1 MFELFH
7 LSFQALL
14 NIGAWLGLIYVV
26 TEPSLGSN
34 ELYIRTVEF
43 SESFFLYSYFLFIIS
58 SVFKFKASSRF
69 FSAHFYDLVFFAP
82 LFLIGFEGI
91 HAVHI
96 LLIRQGAAI
105 FAEYLNQYTFGH
117 LADSIA
123 RRPARLVLTS
133 FFGVIALGAFILVMP
148 VSVAANHSPS
158 LLTALFTST
167 SAVCVTGLI
176 VEDTGTYFSTFGQ
189 IIIIAL
195 IQIGGLGLMTL
206 SAGISLIAGKRMGMT
221 HSSLMQEVLDL
232 SDLVSLKSALHDIF
246 LWAFLIE
253 LCGAIVIGLRLY
265 ILKDCC
271 ISEAAFSGIFHSVSA
286 FCNAGFSTYADSLMG
301 FQSDPVLN
309 FTIMGLIITGG
320 LGFTVLGSLN
330 SFLRGAKNQR
340 LNTHTWL
347 VVAVSFI
354 LITVGTIFILALEYD
369 TAPMHNLSTFD
380 KVMAALFQS
389 VSTRT
394 AGFNTIDFTGL
405 KTSTLFFMCI
415 LMFIGASPG
424 STGGGIKTTTFAT
437 LFLFVRAK
445 LKGQSQVNIR
455 GRRIP
460 DETILKSFLIVAISA
475 SLVALFTFLMI
486 LTEEHQLIQIIFEV
500 ISAFATVGLST
511 GITPQLTVWGKLLI
525 IFLMFIG
532 RTGPLT
538 MALSITSQ
546 SSRISIQYPET
557 RVLVG

>member
-1 MFELFH
+1 LFELFH
-7 LSFQALL
+7 FFFQALL

-26 TEPSLGSN
+26 TEPSLGSY
-34 ELYIRTVEF
+34 EFYIRAIEF
-43 SESFFLYSYFLFIIS
+43 SESFFLYSYFLFILA

-69 FSAHFYDLVFFAP
+69 FAAHFYDLVFFAP

-105 FAEYLNQYTFGH
+105 FADYLNQYTFGH

-133 FFGVIALGAFILVMP
+133 FFGVITLGALILVMP

-265 ILKDCC
+265 ILKNCC

-286 FCNAGFSTYADSLMG
+286 FCNAGFSIYADSLMG
-301 FQSDPVLN
+301 FQSDPVIN
-309 FTIMGLIITGG
+309 FTIMGLIVTGG

-347 VVAVSFI
+347 VVTVSFI
-354 LITVGTIFILALEYD
+354 LIIVGAVCILALEHD
-369 TAPMHNLSTFD
+369 TVPMNNL
-380 KVMAALFQS
+380 
-389 VSTRT
+389 
-394 AGFNTIDFTGL
+394 
-405 KTSTLFFMCI
+405 
-415 LMFIGASPG
+415 
-424 STGGGIKTTTFAT
+424 
-437 LFLFVRAK
+437 
-445 LKGQSQVNIR
+445 
-455 GRRIP
+455 
-460 DETILKSFLIVAISA
+460 
-475 SLVALFTFLMI
+475 
-486 LTEEHQLIQIIFEV
+486 
-500 ISAFATVGLST
+500 
-511 GITPQLTVWGKLLI
+511 
-525 IFLMFIG
+525 
-532 RTGPLT
+532 
-538 MALSITSQ
+538 
-546 SSRISIQYPET
+546 
-557 RVLVG
+557 

>member
-1 MFELFH
+1 LFEPFH
-7 LSFQALL
+7 LFFQAIL
-14 NIGAWLGLIYVV
+14 NIGAWLGLTYVV
-26 TEPSLGSN
+26 TEPSFGSH
-34 ELYIRTVEF
+34 ELYIKF
-43 SESFFLYSYFLFIIS
+43 IGLSEMFFRYSYFLFMLVSILRLR
-58 SVFKFKASSRF
+58 VSSRF
-69 FSAHFYDLVFFAP
+69 FSTHFYDLVFFAP
-82 LFLIGFEGI
+82 LFLINFEGV

-96 LLIRQGAAI
+96 LLIRQGTAV

-232 SDLVSLKSALHDIF
+232 SDLVSLKSTLHDIF

-253 LCGAIVIGLRLY
+253 FCGAIIISLRLY
-265 ILKDCC
+265 ILKSCC
-271 ISEAAFSGIFHSVSA
+271 ISEAVFSGIFHSISA
-286 FCNAGFSTYADSLMG
+286 FCNAGFSIYPDNLMG
-301 FQSDPVLN
+301 FQSDPVIN
-309 FTIMGLIITGG
+309 FTVMGLIVTGG
-320 LGFTVLGSLN
+320 LGFTVLGSIN

-347 VVAVSFI
+347 VVVVSFI
-354 LITVGTIFILALEYD
+354 LIIVGAIFILALEND
-369 TAPMHNLSTFD
+369 TMPMHNLSTFD
-380 KVMAALFQS
+380 KIMAALFQS

-394 AGFNTIDFTGL
+394 AGFNTIDLTCL

-437 LFLFVRAK
+437 LFLFVKAK
-445 LKGQSQVNIR
+445 LKGQSQVNVR

-460 DETILKSFLIVAISA
+460 DETILKSFLIVALSA

-511 GITPQLTVWGKLLI
+511 GITPQLTAIGKLLI
-525 IFLMFIG
+525 IVLMFIG
-532 RTGPLT
+532 RTGPVT

-546 SSRISIQYPET
+546 SSRVSIQYPET